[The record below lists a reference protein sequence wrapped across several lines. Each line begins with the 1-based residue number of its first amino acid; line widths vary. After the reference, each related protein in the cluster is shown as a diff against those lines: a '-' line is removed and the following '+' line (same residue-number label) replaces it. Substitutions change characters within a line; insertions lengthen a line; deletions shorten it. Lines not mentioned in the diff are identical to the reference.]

1 MTSSIQL
8 AQIQLV
14 TLFYLHVSTYHWT
27 SSSSITTLDLTFK
40 SLILTVQTIDPPIMM
55 TLKIQRSG
63 STQSHHPLY
72 SLLTPLPIQPV
83 VLAHDII
90 IVHVPFTWRRW
101 GLKYI
106 LKKKKKEKSRRVSHY
121 SRFFLT
127 NPKVHSFLA
136 LALAP
141 PLEAL
146 RSNPGYVVLLL
157 IRLSFDLCM
166 FSRNSSM
173 CVWISWLWI
182 GFMWYCSI

>member
-106 LKKKKKEKSRRVSHY
+106 LKKKEKRKIKARFTLFSFFSHKSEGPFLPRPCSRSS
-121 SRFFLT
+121 SRG
-127 NPKVHSFLA
+127 S
-136 LALAP
+136 
-141 PLEAL
+141 
-146 RSNPGYVVLLL
+146 
-157 IRLSFDLCM
+157 
-166 FSRNSSM
+166 
-173 CVWISWLWI
+173 
-182 GFMWYCSI
+182 